1 MNPVRIIGREA
12 ACNLGWN
19 WDDVWAGLLRG
30 EARVASFSS
39 IRQPISGL
47 DLQVAMIPDLDR
59 EVLDDPPG
67 AGATFRLTRAV
78 LRSLESG
85 TIATKTRL
93 FGASNHGESDALIEL
108 VRAADGRS
116 TGRTRTHCCLRWPPI
131 LCVYMPRMACISG
144 ALSGYTRPV
153 APAFTPWRWL
163 LQVLP
168 KRRGPRKPPWWW
180 LLMLLVLSQSPGSIV
195 PAPSHDVDV
204 RHLTPSPMGC

>member
-108 VRAADGRS
+108 VRAADGAINRPHADALLLNRCGHWS
-116 TGRTRTHCCLRWPPI
+116 MIERADAFNTALTGFI
-131 LCVYMPRMACISG
+131 A
-144 ALSGYTRPV
+144 
-153 APAFTPWRWL
+153 
-163 LQVLP
+163 
-168 KRRGPRKPPWWW
+168 
-180 LLMLLVLSQSPGSIV
+180 GS
-195 PAPSHDVDV
+195 
-204 RHLTPSPMGC
+204 